1 VSGTDGGDERA
12 DVWLGVGE
20 VGRSLTLVAPTCV
33 RCIVSV
39 ALVGVSAGGS
49 IEGEQHKRGTVLG
62 DVSKWRVTVL

>member
-1 VSGTDGGDERA
+1 
-12 DVWLGVGE
+12 
-20 VGRSLTLVAPTCV
+20 LVAPTCV

-62 DVSKWRVTVL
+62 DVSKWLFRPLGGVTDTVESFEDEADLLDRVFV